1 MIYFYIQHLYSYVS
15 YIKNKLKK
23 IFSIVTFI
31 IYKLFNLLKEKK
43 PQKKTEYITKSSHQF
58 KSVYA
63 KVISLKEK
71 ANKILSSNKV
81 TKTMLEEALNKYT
94 EAINLKVKDKIN
106 SYLYSN
112 RAWVNLKLEKIG
124 AALDDANH
132 AIKWDPDNIK
142 GYYRRGKANLA
153 LLKYEDA
160 LIDLEYA
167 YEKYPEKNV
176 KDKIEEI
183 KFEIEKKKLKNSD
196 LTDSDKENIN
206 EEPPEVLLDLKYI
219 ENEIK
224 KEEEKIK
231 MKLNENNE
239 ETTPVKKRPRSESD
253 AIKKQEYKDKLSIT
267 KTWIIEEVIEDMKN
281 KNYIS
286 KLSLLKIILDV
297 TKINMV
303 EPSLIDIAIKKDEIF
318 NICGDIHGQFY
329 DLLNIFKL
337 YGYPSENNQYLFNGD
352 FVDRGSFSVECLI
365 TLLCFKLLYPKHFYL
380 ARGNHESRNLNKVYG
395 FEQEVLSKYDST
407 VYEAFIRFFFSLP
420 LAHCINKEI
429 LVVHGGLF
437 SKDGVTLNDIR
448 KIKRFREVPES
459 GIMCELLWSDPSSI
473 NGRHPSN
480 RGVAITFGP
489 DVAKNFLKNNKL
501 VKLVRSHECKSE
513 GYEIIGDVITVFSA
527 PNYCDSMGNLGGIL
541 QLKGDNI
548 KIQQFSY
555 VWHPPA
561 QSFAYLN
568 NWIFS

>member
-15 YIKNKLKK
+15 YIKNNLKK
-23 IFSIVTFI
+23 FFSIVTFI

-63 KVISLKEK
+63 KVVSLKEK

-196 LTDSDKENIN
+196 LTDSENENIN

-219 ENEIK
+219 KNEIK

-380 ARGNHESRNLNKVYG
+380 ARGNHESRNLNKIYG

-480 RGVAITFGP
+480 RGIAITFGP
-489 DVAKNFLKNNKL
+489 DVVKNFLKDNKL

-561 QSFAYLN
+561 QSFASLN

>member
-1 MIYFYIQHLYSYVS
+1 MLYVRIYKLLNIQSL
-15 YIKNKLKK
+15 
-23 IFSIVTFI
+23 IFDIVTFI

-43 PQKKTEYITKSSHQF
+43 PQKKSEYITKSSHQF
-58 KSVYA
+58 KSVYQ
-63 KVISLKEK
+63 KVVNLKEK
-71 ANKILSSNKV
+71 ANKIILSDNLSKI
-81 TKTMLEEALNKYT
+81 MLEEALNKYT
-94 EAINLKVKDKIN
+94 EAINLKIKDKIN

-112 RAWVNLKLEKIG
+112 RAFVNLKLEKNG

-167 YEKYPEKNV
+167 YEKYPENDV

-183 KFEIEKKKLKNSD
+183 KFEIEKNKLKNSN
-196 LTDSDKENIN
+196 LSDSEDDGFEKKS
-206 EEPPEVLLDLKYI
+206 PEVLLDLKYI

-224 KEEEKIK
+224 KEEDKLKSKENPNKLKAKIK
-231 MKLNENNE
+231 REN
-239 ETTPVKKRPRSESD
+239 SDSD
-253 AIKKQEYKDKLSIT
+253 AIVKQEYKDKLSIT
-267 KTWIIEEVIEDMKN
+267 KTWIIDEVIEDMKN
-281 KNYIS
+281 KHFIS

-297 TKINMV
+297 TKINMQ
-303 EPSLIDIAIKKDEIF
+303 EPSLIEIEVKKNETF

-329 DLLNIFKL
+329 DLLNIFTL
-337 YGYPSENNQYLFNGD
+337 YGYPSENNHYLFNGD

-395 FEQEVLSKYDST
+395 FEQEVLSKYDSN
-407 VYEAFIRFFFSLP
+407 VYEAFMRFFFSLP

-448 KIKRFREVPES
+448 KIKRFREVPET
-459 GIMCELLWSDPSSI
+459 GIMCEILWSDPSPI

-489 DVAKNFLKNNKL
+489 DVVKNFLKNNKL
-501 VKLVRSHECKSE
+501 QKLVRSHECKNE
-513 GYEIIGDVITVFSA
+513 GYEILGDVITVFSA
-527 PNYCDSMGNLGGIL
+527 PNYCDSMGNLGAII
-541 QLKGDNI
+541 QLKGDSI
-548 KIQQFSY
+548 KIQQFSA
-555 VWHPPA
+555 VWHPLA
-561 QSFAYLN
+561 QSFAILN

>member
-1 MIYFYIQHLYSYVS
+1 
-15 YIKNKLKK
+15 
-23 IFSIVTFI
+23 
-31 IYKLFNLLKEKK
+31 
-43 PQKKTEYITKSSHQF
+43 
-58 KSVYA
+58 
-63 KVISLKEK
+63 
-71 ANKILSSNKV
+71 
-81 TKTMLEEALNKYT
+81 MLEEALNKYT
-94 EAINLKVKDKIN
+94 EAINLKLKDKIN

-176 KDKIEEI
+176 KDKIDEI
-183 KFEIEKKKLKNSD
+183 KFQIEKKKLINSEITNSD
-196 LTDSDKENIN
+196 DVNIN

-224 KEEEKIK
+224 KEEEKVK
-231 MKLNENNE
+231 MKLYENDK
-239 ETTPVKKRPRSESD
+239 ETKPVQKRPRSESD
-253 AIKKQEYKDKLSIT
+253 A
-267 KTWIIEEVIEDMKN
+267 
-281 KNYIS
+281 
-286 KLSLLKIILDV
+286 V

-303 EPSLIDIAIKKDEIF
+303 EPSLIDISIKKTETF

-459 GIMCELLWSDPSSI
+459 GIMCELLWSDPSPV

-489 DVAKNFLKNNKL
+489 DVVKNFLKINKL

-513 GYEIIGDVITVFSA
+513 GYEILGDVITVFSA
-527 PNYCDSMGNLGGIL
+527 PNYCDSMGNQGGIL

-548 KIQQFSY
+548 KIQQFNY

-561 QSFAYLN
+561 QSFALLN

>member
-15 YIKNKLKK
+15 YIKNNLKK
-23 IFSIVTFI
+23 FFSIVTFI

-63 KVISLKEK
+63 KVVSLKEK

-183 KFEIEKKKLKNSD
+183 KFEIEKKKLKNSK
-196 LTDSDKENIN
+196 LTDSDNENIN

-231 MKLNENNE
+231 MKLNENNN

-380 ARGNHESRNLNKVYG
+380 ARGNHESRNLNKIYG

-480 RGVAITFGP
+480 RGIAITFGP
-489 DVAKNFLKNNKL
+489 DVVKNFLKDNKL

-561 QSFAYLN
+561 QSFASLN

>member
-380 ARGNHESRNLNKVYG
+380 ARGNHESRNLNKIYG

-480 RGVAITFGP
+480 RGIAITFGP
-489 DVAKNFLKNNKL
+489 DVVKNFLKDNKL

>member
-1 MIYFYIQHLYSYVS
+1 MD
-15 YIKNKLKK
+15 KNK
-23 IFSIVTFI
+23 
-31 IYKLFNLLKEKK
+31 
-43 PQKKTEYITKSSHQF
+43 
-58 KSVYA
+58 
-63 KVISLKEK
+63 
-71 ANKILSSNKV
+71 
-81 TKTMLEEALNKYT
+81 LEEALNKYT
-94 EAINLKVKDKIN
+94 EALNLKIKDKIN
-106 SYLYSN
+106 SILYSN

-167 YEKYPEKNV
+167 YGKYPEKEL
-176 KDKIEEI
+176 KDKIDEI
-183 KFEIEKKKLKNSD
+183 KLEIEKKKLRNSNLND
-196 LTDSDKENIN
+196 NDENAIN
-206 EEPPEVLLDLKYI
+206 EEPPEVLLNLKYI
-219 ENEIK
+219 EKEIK
-224 KEEEKIK
+224 KEEEKINA
-231 MKLNENNE
+231 KLNLTTNE
-239 ETTPVKKRPRSESD
+239 TKPEKRNRSDSD
-253 AIKKQEYKDKLSIT
+253 AIKKQEYKDKLSLT
-267 KTWIIEEVIEDMKN
+267 KTWIIEEVIEDLKN
-281 KNYIS
+281 KNYMS

-297 TKINMV
+297 TKINMQ
-303 EPSLIDIAIKKDEIF
+303 EPSLIDITIKKNETF

-337 YGYPSENNQYLFNGD
+337 YGYPSETNQYLFNGD

-407 VYEAFIRFFFSLP
+407 VYESFVRFFFSLP

-429 LVVHGGLF
+429 LVLHGGLF

-459 GIMCELLWSDPSSI
+459 GIMCELLWSDPSPI
-473 NGRHPSN
+473 NGRRPSN

-489 DVAKNFLKNNKL
+489 DVVKNFLKINKL
-501 VKLVRSHECKSE
+501 QKLVRSHECKSE
-513 GYEIIGDVITVFSA
+513 GYEILGDVITVFSA

-541 QLKGDNI
+541 QLKGDKI

-555 VWHPPA
+555 VWHPPVK
-561 QSFAYLN
+561 SFAILN

>member
-15 YIKNKLKK
+15 YIKNNLKK
-23 IFSIVTFI
+23 FFSLVTFI

-63 KVISLKEK
+63 KVVSLKEK

-183 KFEIEKKKLKNSD
+183 KFEIEKKKLKNSN
-196 LTDSDKENIN
+196 LTDSDNENIN

-219 ENEIK
+219 KNEIK

-231 MKLNENNE
+231 MKLNENNN

-380 ARGNHESRNLNKVYG
+380 ARGNHESRNLNKIYG

-480 RGVAITFGP
+480 RGIAITFGP
-489 DVAKNFLKNNKL
+489 DVVKNFLKDNKL

-561 QSFAYLN
+561 QSFASLN

>member
-1 MIYFYIQHLYSYVS
+1 MV
-15 YIKNKLKK
+15 
-23 IFSIVTFI
+23 
-31 IYKLFNLLKEKK
+31 
-43 PQKKTEYITKSSHQF
+43 
-58 KSVYA
+58 
-63 KVISLKEK
+63 SLKEK
-71 ANKILSSNKV
+71 ANKIILTDKV
-81 TKTMLEEALNKYT
+81 SKTMLEEALNKYT
-94 EAINLKVKDKIN
+94 EAINLKIKDKIN

-112 RAWVNLKLEKIG
+112 RAWVNLKLEKNG

-142 GYYRRGKANLA
+142 GYYRRGKANVA

-167 YEKYPEKNV
+167 YEKYPEKDV
-176 KDKIEEI
+176 KDKIDEI
-183 KFEIEKKKLKNSD
+183 KFEIEKKKLKNSN
-196 LTDSDKENIN
+196 LSDSEDEIN
-206 EEPPEVLLDLKYI
+206 QKSPEVLLDLKYI
-219 ENEIK
+219 ENQIK
-224 KEEEKIK
+224 KEEEILNSKSK
-231 MKLNENNE
+231 EKNNKLKTRIERQN
-239 ETTPVKKRPRSESD
+239 SD
-253 AIKKQEYKDKLSIT
+253 SDVIKKQEYKDKLSIT

-281 KNYIS
+281 KHYIS

-297 TKINMV
+297 TKINMH
-303 EPSLIDIAIKKDEIF
+303 EPSLIDINIKKNVTF

-395 FEQEVLSKYDST
+395 FEQEVNTKYDST
-407 VYEAFIRFFFSLP
+407 VYESFIRFFFSLP

-429 LVVHGGLF
+429 LVLHGGLF
-437 SKDGVTLNDIR
+437 SKDGVTLDDIR

-473 NGRHPSN
+473 NGRRPSN

-489 DVAKNFLKNNKL
+489 DVVKNFLKINN
-501 VKLVRSHECKSE
+501 
-513 GYEIIGDVITVFSA
+513 
-527 PNYCDSMGNLGGIL
+527 
-541 QLKGDNI
+541 
-548 KIQQFSY
+548 
-555 VWHPPA
+555 
-561 QSFAYLN
+561 
-568 NWIFS
+568 